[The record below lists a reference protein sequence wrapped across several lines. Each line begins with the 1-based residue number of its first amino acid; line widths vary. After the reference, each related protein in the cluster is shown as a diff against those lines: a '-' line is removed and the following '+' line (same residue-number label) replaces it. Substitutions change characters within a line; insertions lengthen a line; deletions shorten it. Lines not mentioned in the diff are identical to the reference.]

1 MTAIIVVS
9 KDTIIASMEFIDTG
23 HLSVSTLKRNNTG
36 RNDREQKASQT
47 KFDDAFLF

>member
-23 HLSVSTLKRNNTG
+23 HLSVSTPQKEITPVATTG
-36 RNDREQKASQT
+36 AKGISN
-47 KFDDAFLF
+47 